1 MVTRPAAWNREQGET
16 KRTDLWEADLKKT
29 EKERGQSLLLHFVL
43 FVGGGDPHRRRRK
56 AEKKKTFPIHRFGC
70 LHRWRRVNPCT
81 ASDGGLWSRCAAIV
95 QMSRTF
101 LNTVPAV
108 LEAFLYN
115 S

>member
-1 MVTRPAAWNREQGET
+1 
-16 KRTDLWEADLKKT
+16 
-29 EKERGQSLLLHFVL
+29 
-43 FVGGGDPHRRRRK
+43 
-56 AEKKKTFPIHRFGC
+56 
-70 LHRWRRVNPCT
+70 VNPCT